1 MFEANKVE
9 PVPTSRHT
17 VLWETI
23 VLFMDCWVALVSA
36 FPGIPHPKPAL
47 GASHNVFA
55 VGNGIFISL
64 SVDFLILIPTIQAL
78 TLPEHGKRK
87 AGCASASSP
96 GNRSE
101 PRWAMKFDLLTPD
114 LPDE

>member
-1 MFEANKVE
+1 MIEANKVE

-17 VLWETI
+17 LLWETI

-36 FPGIPHPKPAL
+36 FPRDTSQKVHL
-47 GASHNVFA
+47 TMFLQLEMEYLFRLV
-55 VGNGIFISL
+55 
-64 SVDFLILIPTIQAL
+64 VDFLILIPTIQAL

-87 AGCASASSP
+87 AGCTAASSP

-101 PRWAMKFDLLTPD
+101 PSRQRWPRGR
-114 LPDE
+114 